1 MNKLWLFVISVV
13 FLAFSLSANGE
24 EKGDSVNVMKAVI
37 EEGDTIY
44 LYNMQEYEFEHDRSI
59 STRIKSRRFTR
70 LMRDIEKTM
79 PYARLAAEKIEE
91 IDSIMMTLESDRE
104 RESFLDSAEDRLMD
118 DFEEDLKSLNR
129 RQGLIL
135 IKLIDRETGDTTYN
149 LIREYRS
156 RWSAWFWQG
165 MARLFR
171 MNLREEYDP
180 EEEED
185 IEDAIRILG
194 LDEEKSE
201 EQSRN

>member
-1 MNKLWLFVISVV
+1 M
-13 FLAFSLSANGE
+13 
-24 EKGDSVNVMKAVI
+24 NVMKAVI